1 MASRIRLSYRW
12 RLFLF
17 VVMILSATAVCFVTF
32 QYTREKTYKADRL
45 DAQLQL
51 LNMRLCD
58 ALEAGETPES
68 FYLRHSDDMEGLRLT
83 VVDISGRVVYDSAAS
98 ADLSNHLLRKEIA
111 EAIVSG
117 RGYTVERR
125 SESTD
130 LSYFYSAMRA
140 GERIVRSALPYN
152 VSLREVLRADGDF
165 FGVMACVALAVM
177 AVGYLA
183 TRKLG
188 GNISNLRRAAEA
200 MDRGE
205 RFDLPPFADDE
216 LGEIS
221 EHIVAMYDRLRRAND
236 DIEREHALALHEQ
249 QEKLRIKRQLTN
261 NINHELKTP
270 VAAIRG
276 YLETIL
282 STPDI
287 EPEVRD
293 RFLVRCD
300 AQSRRLAQLL
310 DDVSTLTRL
319 DEGSAVISLG
329 EVDAAAVVDEIASDM
344 ASLPEHD
351 RMRLRSSLP
360 HPLCVRG
367 NASLVESI
375 FRNLVDNAVAHSGG
389 RDIFVSTFDAGE
401 DQYGIIFADN
411 GIGVDSEHIGHIF
424 ERFYRVDKGRSRKS
438 GGTGLGLSIVKHA
451 VQFHGGEI
459 SVANRA
465 EGGLEFHFTLPR
477 AR

>member
-111 EAIVSG
+111 EAIASG

-236 DIEREHALALHEQ
+236 DIEREQ

-389 RDIFVSTFDAGE
+389 RDIFVSTFDAGA
-401 DQYGIIFADN
+401 DKYGIIFADN

>member
-329 EVDAAAVVDEIASDM
+329 DVVDEIASDM

-389 RDIFVSTFDAGE
+389 RDIFVSTFDAGA
-401 DQYGIIFADN
+401 DKYGIIFADN

>member
-1 MASRIRLSYRW
+1 M
-12 RLFLF
+12 
-17 VVMILSATAVCFVTF
+17 
-32 QYTREKTYKADRL
+32 
-45 DAQLQL
+45 
-51 LNMRLCD
+51 
-58 ALEAGETPES
+58 
-68 FYLRHSDDMEGLRLT
+68 
-83 VVDISGRVVYDSAAS
+83 
-98 ADLSNHLLRKEIA
+98 
-111 EAIVSG
+111 
-117 RGYTVERR
+117 
-125 SESTD
+125 
-130 LSYFYSAMRA
+130 
-140 GERIVRSALPYN
+140 
-152 VSLREVLRADGDF
+152 
-165 FGVMACVALAVM
+165 
-177 AVGYLA
+177 
-183 TRKLG
+183 
-188 GNISNLRRAAEA
+188 
-200 MDRGE
+200 
-205 RFDLPPFADDE
+205 
-216 LGEIS
+216 
-221 EHIVAMYDRLRRAND
+221 
-236 DIEREHALALHEQ
+236 
-249 QEKLRIKRQLTN
+249 
-261 NINHELKTP
+261 
-270 VAAIRG
+270 
-276 YLETIL
+276 
-282 STPDI
+282 
-287 EPEVRD
+287 RD